1 MNRKILIGDIH
12 GCVRTFLEL
21 LRRLDLEL
29 SDQLILLGDYV
40 DRGLYSK
47 EVLDEVMA
55 LQNAPYEVIAL
66 RGNHEQMLISNYFAE
81 KQRGWFTMA
90 DPELLESFQIK
101 DLKSID
107 DHYIDWCCSL
117 PFYYQS
123 EDLIAVHAGLSFRH
137 ENPLADDH
145 DLMWIR
151 DWYHTIN
158 KDWLAGR
165 SIVHGHTP
173 RTKSEIAT
181 QFQSF
186 DQLQV
191 MNIDSGAFLS
201 AQKEHGLGYL
211 CAFDFT
217 NRELI
222 YQENIELDNQ
232 Y

>member
-1 MNRKILIGDIH
+1 
-12 GCVRTFLEL
+12 
-21 LRRLDLEL
+21 
-29 SDQLILLGDYV
+29 
-40 DRGLYSK
+40 
-47 EVLDEVMA
+47 
-55 LQNAPYEVIAL
+55 
-66 RGNHEQMLISNYFAE
+66 
-81 KQRGWFTMA
+81 MA

-107 DHYIDWCCSL
+107 DQYIDWCCSL
-117 PFYYQS
+117 PYYYQS

-137 ENPLADDH
+137 EDPLADDH

-173 RTKSEIAT
+173 RTKSEIAA

-186 DQLQV
+186 DQLPV

-201 AQKEHGLGYL
+201 ARKEYGLGHL

-222 YQENIELDNQ
+222 YQENIELNNQ